1 MYKMDYITNAI
12 DNYIDNK
19 DPYALQIDGEWGSG
33 KTFFINEFSNTTQ
46 KAKVIYFS
54 IYGYNDFQSLKTELL
69 LQIATELDQ
78 SSIIKTGNKLHSVFK
93 RFNINSNLVWNSI
106 DVFSDI
112 ALKKAI
118 QHILEKNN
126 ETIVVVIDDLERLS
140 EKIELQ
146 DFLGFIINDII
157 EKFKFKVLII
167 SNEAKIKNHQ
177 EFLKIKEK
185 IIGKTIE
192 FSRDE
197 NLLKEILQE
206 IVTSDFLVEN
216 LEWTIDIFSIFNNVC
231 KINLRTV
238 FSIIYNF
245 EFIERQFME
254 QPSEF
259 DEKYRNEYLKSV
271 FLNVYVITNEL
282 KTGNIKSEQI
292 HILEQHEY
300 DRIFYIFGK
309 PDNKNYWHVLINKYH
324 NKNRLFDDY
333 IIYSNSIMSYV
344 ISGIWSDDNYRSKWH
359 EYFYPVGKI
368 EDYEKLNNFYD
379 YSEIELLNI
388 QERLLR
394 DCYESNITYNKVIDI
409 YRRFSYFQKIDLLL
423 IEKKQFD
430 KLIARITQLLSE
442 KDISI
447 EEIRHLEESII
458 FDDSTCDNKYIN
470 DLKEVVKE
478 KLASSYS
485 NKILDLV
492 DAIFKE
498 DYKKEKSII
507 ERIPSEEIKIFKCIL
522 SNDLISTKIVTLHNK
537 AYNLATF
544 INRQYLRV
552 SNSYEFH
559 QDEIE
564 DVKKIIAEINNLN
577 SNIKLDRVDSFKI
590 DYLLQKL
597 DALLE
602 HWQK

>member
-1 MYKMDYITNAI
+1 MDYVTNAI

-33 KTFFINEFSNTTQ
+33 KTFFINDFSKTTQ

-177 EFLKIKEK
+177 EFLNIKEK
-185 IIGKTIE
+185 IISKTIE

-197 NLLKEILQE
+197 VILKEILQE
-206 IVTSDFLVEN
+206 IIKSDFLNEN
-216 LEWTIDIFSIFNNVC
+216 LNWIIDIFSIFDNLC

-238 FSIIYNF
+238 FSIIDNF
-245 EFIERQFME
+245 EFVERKFKE
-254 QPSEF
+254 HPSEL
-259 DEKYRNEYLKSV
+259 DERYCNEFLKSV
-271 FLNVYVITNEL
+271 FLNIYVLTTEL
-282 KTGNIKSEQI
+282 KSGNIKNEQI
-292 HILEQHEY
+292 HILKKHDF
-300 DRIFYIFGK
+300 DRFFYINGK
-309 PDNKNYWHVLINKYH
+309 LDIENYWDVLIDKYH
-324 NKNRLFDDY
+324 SKSKLFDEY

-344 ISGIWSDDNYRSKWH
+344 ISGIWYDDNYRNKWY
-359 EYFYPVGKI
+359 ECFYPDGNI
-368 EDYEKLNNFYD
+368 EDYEKLSNFYN
-379 YSEIELLNI
+379 YSESELEKI
-388 QERLLR
+388 QERLLI
-394 DCYESNITYNKVIDI
+394 DCYESDITYNKVIDV
-409 YRRFSYFQKIDLLL
+409 YRRLSYFETIDLLL
-423 IEKKQFD
+423 IEKSKVD
-430 KLIARITQLLSE
+430 DLIVRITKLLSDNDLSIQE
-442 KDISI
+442 ISS
-447 EEIRHLEESII
+447 LENSFI
-458 FDDSTCDNKYIN
+458 FDPPSLDNTGFNK
-470 DLKEVVKE
+470 LKEVVKE
-478 KLASSYS
+478 KLAFTYS
-485 NKILDLV
+485 ARTLALIE
-492 DAIFKE
+492 AIFNE

-507 ERIPSEEIKIFKCIL
+507 DYTNSEEIRVFQSII
-522 SNDLISTKIVTLHNK
+522 SNNLISTKITSKNNK
-537 AYNLATF
+537 AYSLATF

-552 SNSYEFH
+552 SNSKDYH
-559 QDEIE
+559 QDEIQ
-564 DVKKIIAEINNLN
+564 DVEQMIAEINKLFMPD
-577 SNIKLDRVDSFKI
+577 KLDKVDRFKI
-590 DYLLQKL
+590 NYLLDKL
-597 DALLE
+597 KELLE
-602 HWQK
+602 HWKK

>member
-1 MYKMDYITNAI
+1 MDYVTNAI

-33 KTFFINEFSNTTQ
+33 KTFFINDFSKTTQ

-167 SNEAKIKNHQ
+167 SNEAKMKKHQ
-177 EFLKIKEK
+177 EFLNIKEK
-185 IIGKTIE
+185 IISKTIE

-197 NLLKEILQE
+197 VILKEILQE
-206 IVTSDFLVEN
+206 IIKSDFLNEN
-216 LEWTIDIFSIFNNVC
+216 LNWIIDIFSIFDNLC

-238 FSIIYNF
+238 FSIIDNF
-245 EFIERQFME
+245 EFVERKFKE
-254 QPSEF
+254 HPSEL
-259 DEKYRNEYLKSV
+259 DERYCNEFLKSV
-271 FLNVYVITNEL
+271 FLNIYVLTTEL
-282 KTGNIKSEQI
+282 KSGNIKNEQI
-292 HILEQHEY
+292 HILKKHDF
-300 DRIFYIFGK
+300 DRFFYINGK
-309 PDNKNYWHVLINKYH
+309 LDIENYWDVLIDKYH
-324 NKNRLFDDY
+324 SKSKLFDDY

-344 ISGIWSDDNYRSKWH
+344 ISGIWYDDNYRNKWY
-359 EYFYPVGKI
+359 ECFYPDGNI
-368 EDYEKLNNFYD
+368 DDYEKLSNFYN
-379 YSEIELLNI
+379 YSESELEKI
-388 QERLLR
+388 QERLLI
-394 DCYESNITYNKVIDI
+394 DCFESDITYNKVIDI
-409 YRRFSYFQKIDLLL
+409 YRRLSYFETIDLLL
-423 IEKKQFD
+423 IEKS
-430 KLIARITQLLSE
+430 KLDDLIVRITELLSDNDLSIQE
-442 KDISI
+442 ISS
-447 EEIRHLEESII
+447 LENSFI
-458 FDDSTCDNKYIN
+458 FDPPSNTGFKK
-470 DLKEVVKE
+470 LKEVVKE
-478 KLASSYS
+478 KIAFTYS
-485 NKILDLV
+485 VRTLDLIE
-492 DAIFKE
+492 AIFNE

-507 ERIPSEEIKIFKCIL
+507 DHTNSEEIRVFQSII
-522 SNDLISTKIVTLHNK
+522 SNNLISTKITSKNNK
-537 AYNLATF
+537 AYSLATF

-552 SNSYEFH
+552 SNSKDYH
-559 QDEIE
+559 QDEIQ
-564 DVKKIIAEINNLN
+564 DVEQMVVEINELYMPD
-577 SNIKLDRVDSFKI
+577 KLDKVDRFKI
-590 DYLLQKL
+590 KYLLNRL
-597 DALLE
+597 EELLE
-602 HWQK
+602 HWKK